1 MGKYKKPRAINF
13 VSVVLGL
20 LLATGIYS
28 GWKYGPP
35 YYRAKKV
42 DGVLDE
48 IKRDAGRFVVGTGDP
63 REKSIIAHLQ
73 REVLDLGVD
82 GSTLRIYFANDHESL
97 HVEFT
102 ETVSHLIG
110 GDMEW
115 EFHRKQ
121 KIVPVG
127 R

>member
-1 MGKYKKPRAINF
+1 MAAVI
-13 VSVVLGL
+13 
-20 LLATGIYS
+20 IYG

-35 YYRAKKV
+35 YYRARQV
-42 DGVLDE
+42 GGVLDE

-63 REKSIIAHLQ
+63 REQAILGQ
-73 REVLDLGVD
+73 LRREVLELGVD
-82 GSTLRIYFANDHESL
+82 ESTLQIYFGNENKSL

-102 ETVSHLIG
+102 ETIHHIVG

-115 EFHRKQ
+115 AFHRQ
-121 KIVPVG
+121 EKIVPVG